1 MKSLDGKV
9 VVITGAGSGIGR
21 ALALNAAA
29 KGAVLALSDVDG
41 VGLLETADGAQ
52 ARMAREVRTDRLD
65 VRDRQATKEY
75 AASVHAQFGRV
86 NVVFNN
92 AGVALHGEFEETS
105 YEQFEW
111 VMDVNF
117 WGVVHGTKE
126 FLPYLVESGDGHI
139 VNISS
144 LFGLMGM
151 PGQSAYNAS
160 KFAVRGFTEA
170 LRVEMLVAKHP
181 VQVSCVH
188 PGGIKTAIA
197 RNARTTDAHDPVQV
211 AELFDKKL
219 ARTTADKAA
228 QIIVDGM
235 LANKARIVVGADAQV
250 LDKWVR
256 LVGSGYQNTIARLA
270 HRIGPKPV
278 RARAPRPGADES
290 HIKAAG

>member
-41 VGLLETADGAQ
+41 VGLLETADRAQ
-52 ARMAREVRTDRLD
+52 ARKAREVRTDRLD

-117 WGVVHGTKE
+117 WGVVHGTKQ